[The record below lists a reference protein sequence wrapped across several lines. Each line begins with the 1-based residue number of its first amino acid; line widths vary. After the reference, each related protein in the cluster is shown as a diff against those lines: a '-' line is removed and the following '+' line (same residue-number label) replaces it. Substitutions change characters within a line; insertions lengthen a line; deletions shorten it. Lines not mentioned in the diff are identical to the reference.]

1 MNSEMDDAKDIAIDV
16 LTRLPKVNSLRDA
29 FIAIGHADLLSVSR
43 DIWMPYGW
51 ENFTMD
57 KKVEALTKVI
67 EKAQKALRQA
77 IRRSEMRM
85 EVAGIL
91 AVAKEV
97 LAGGAHKA
105 PGADRYGP
113 TTHIT
118 HPSKTD
124 WRPKTPATPK
134 APDEAQRKQ
143 WREDAAKRRKEEGI
157 QPRKTT

>member
-1 MNSEMDDAKDIAIDV
+1 MDSAKDIAVDV
-16 LTRLPKVNSLRDA
+16 MTRMSRGMTIREA
-29 FIAIGHADLLSVSR
+29 FNAIGRGDLWSVSR
-43 DIWMPYGW
+43 GTWLP
-51 ENFTMD
+51 MD
-57 KKVEALTKVI
+57 WDDMLQFKQIEYLTKAV
-67 EKAQKALRQA
+67 EKAMKVLERSK
-77 IRRSEMRM
+77 RSSEMK
-85 EVAGIL
+85 EAAGIL